1 MIRDLEEP
9 IADTTEGQDMTARAG
24 SYFPG
29 QSASTLYAMAG
40 DDCSLHFDLNT
51 LTEKQL
57 ADHVS
62 NIELTAM
69 LQVAL
74 LYIGKPTDH
83 VALFDAFQLAPWRQT
98 LDFYRRAFAE
108 MGVPPVP
115 EANCHYYPREGFYE
129 AVAAGAVDTDLI
141 TLYLVSGSNAVL
153 HRSDAAL
160 SVSRL
165 VNSKMQLAADAAQ
178 WGIPVPETLVCRK
191 RDLGGVEVSRFF
203 AAHDNQVMLK
213 LKGLAGARNVT
224 SVSGVA
230 ECVDYVAEYA
240 DDMEIVLQRKLSAD
254 EFTEMTVDLIVR
266 DDRIEIA
273 NVRRILF
280 ADGLWV
286 GNQLGGDVRV
296 EPAHERTLIRVGE
309 YVRELGYSS
318 PEGFN
323 CGIDYFVSA
332 DELLVTEINARWTG
346 GLFPAEMI
354 KRLDL
359 TARGAIAFFDMV
371 SRDGLERY
379 LAFTEHTLHSRRAD
393 RFASVPLGFS
403 PFAMTMEGREMH
415 PVWQMVVGD
424 IEAFKAAKGKALAP
438 GDLPTADKISL
449 SF

>member
-1 MIRDLEEP
+1 MRSLGGS
-9 IADTTEGQDMTARAG
+9 IARQTEGEAMTARAG

-29 QSASTLYAMAG
+29 QSASTLFAMAG
-40 DDCSLHFDLNT
+40 DDCSLHFDLNK
-51 LTEKQL
+51 LTRKQL

-74 LYIGKPTDH
+74 LYVGKAADH
-83 VALFDAFQLAPWRQT
+83 VALFDEFQQPPWRQT
-98 LDFYRRAFAE
+98 LDFYRHAFSE

-115 EANCHYYPREGFYE
+115 ESNCHYYPREGFYE
-129 AVAAGAVDTDLI
+129 AVAADTVATDLV
-141 TLYLVSGSNAVL
+141 TLYMVSGSNAVL

-165 VNSKMQLAADAAQ
+165 VNSKMQLAQDAVR
-178 WGIPVPETLVCRK
+178 WGIPVPDTLVCRK
-191 RDLGGVEVSRFF
+191 GDLGNAEVSRFF
-203 AAHDNQVMLK
+203 DAHDNQVMVK

-224 SVSGVA
+224 GVTSLA
-230 ECVDYVAEYA
+230 DCLDYVAEYA
-240 DDMEIVLQRKLSAD
+240 EDMEIVLQRRLHAD

-266 DDRIEIA
+266 DDSIEIA

-286 GNQLGGDVRV
+286 GNQIGGGVTV
-296 EPAHERTLIRVGE
+296 NPAHEHALLRVGE
-309 YVRELGYSS
+309 YVRDLGYSS

-346 GLFPAEMI
+346 GLFPAELI
-354 KRLDL
+354 KRLDVN
-359 TARGAIAFFDMV
+359 AQGAVAFFDMV
-371 SRDGLERY
+371 SRDGFERY
-379 LAFTEHTLHSRRAD
+379 LDFTEQHLHPRRD
-393 RFASVPLGFS
+393 ERFASVPIGFS
-403 PFAMTMEGREMH
+403 PFPMPVEGREMH

-424 IEAFKAAKGKALAP
+424 IEAFKASKRGALAP

-449 SF
+449 SC

>member
-1 MIRDLEEP
+1 
-9 IADTTEGQDMTARAG
+9 MTVRAG

-29 QSASTLYAMAG
+29 QPASTLYAMAG

-74 LYIGKPTDH
+74 LGIGKQADH
-83 VALFDAFQLAPWRQT
+83 VALFNEFQRPPWRGT

-115 EANCHYYPREGFYE
+115 EPNCHYYPREGFYE
-129 AVAAGAVDTDLI
+129 AVAADQVDTDLT
-141 TLYLVSGSNAVL
+141 TLYMVSGSNAIL

-160 SVSRL
+160 AISQR

-178 WGIPVPETLVCRK
+178 WGIPVPETMVCRK
-191 RDLGGVEVSRFF
+191 RDLDSVEVSGFF
-203 AAHDNQVMLK
+203 NAHDNQVMVK

-224 SVSGVA
+224 SVAGLT
-230 ECVDYVAEYA
+230 ECRDYVAEYP
-240 DDMEIVLQRKLSAD
+240 DDMEIVLQRKLDAD

-266 DDRIEIA
+266 DDGIEIA

-286 GNQLGGDVRV
+286 GNLIGGGVTVD
-296 EPAHERTLIRVGE
+296 PAHERALIRVGE
-309 YVRELGYSS
+309 YVRDLGYSS

-354 KRLDL
+354 KRLNL
-359 TARGAIAFFDMV
+359 GAQGTIAFFDMV
-371 SRDGLERY
+371 SRDGFPRY
-379 LAFTEHTLHSRRAD
+379 RTFSEHTLYRGRD
-393 RFASVPLGFS
+393 ETFASLPLGFS
-403 PFAMTMEGREMH
+403 PFAMPVEGREMH

-424 IEAFKAAKGKALAP
+424 IEAFKAAKREALAP
-438 GDLPTADKISL
+438 GDLPTADRISL
-449 SF
+449 TF

>member
-1 MIRDLEEP
+1 
-9 IADTTEGQDMTARAG
+9 MTPKAG
-24 SYFPG
+24 SYFPS
-29 QSASTLYAMAG
+29 QAASTLYAMAG

-74 LYIGKPTDH
+74 LYVGKPVDH
-83 VALFDAFQLAPWRQT
+83 VALFDEFQRPPWRET
-98 LDFYRRAFAE
+98 LDLYRRAFTE

-115 EANCHYYPREGFYE
+115 ESNCHYYPRDGFYE
-129 AVAAGAVDTDLI
+129 AVAADRVDADLT
-141 TLYLVSGSNAVL
+141 TLYLVSGSNAVV

-160 SVSRL
+160 SVSQR

-191 RDLGGVEVSRFF
+191 RDLDGPEVSGFF
-203 AAHDNQVMLK
+203 DTHHNQIMLK

-224 SVSGVA
+224 SVAGVP
-230 ECVDYVAEYA
+230 ECMDYVAEYPN
-240 DDMEIVLQRKLSAD
+240 DMEIVLQRKLSAD

-266 DDRIEIA
+266 DDSIEIA

-286 GNQLGGDVRV
+286 GNLIGGGVTVD
-296 EPAHERTLIRVGE
+296 PAHERALLRVGE
-309 YVRELGYSS
+309 YVRDLGYRS

-354 KRLDL
+354 RRLDL
-359 TARGAIAFFDMV
+359 AGRGAVAFFDMV
-371 SRDGLERY
+371 SRDGLPRY
-379 LAFTEHTLHSRRAD
+379 LDFSEQTLYRRQD
-393 RFASVPLGFS
+393 EPFASVPLGFS
-403 PFAMTMEGREMH
+403 PFPMPVDGRDMN

-424 IEAFKAAKGKALAP
+424 IEAFKAAKREALEP

-449 SF
+449 TF

>member
-1 MIRDLEEP
+1 M
-9 IADTTEGQDMTARAG
+9 TERAG
-24 SYFPG
+24 SFFPG
-29 QSASTLYAMAG
+29 QLDSTLYAMAG

-51 LTEKQL
+51 LTAKQL
-57 ADHVS
+57 ADHLS

-74 LYIGKPTDH
+74 LYIGKPVDH
-83 VALFDAFQLAPWRQT
+83 VAMFDAFQRSPWRET
-98 LDFYRRAFAE
+98 LDFYRRAFAT

-115 EANCHYYPREGFYE
+115 ESNCHYYPQGGFYE
-129 AVAAGAVDTDLI
+129 AVAADRVDTDLT
-141 TLYLVSGSNAVL
+141 TLYLVSGSNAVV
-153 HRSDAAL
+153 HRSEAAL
-160 SVSRL
+160 AVSQR

-178 WGIPVPETLVCRK
+178 WDIPVPETLICRK
-191 RDLGGVEVSRFF
+191 RDLGSESVAGFF
-203 AAHDNQVMLK
+203 DAHDDQVMLK

-224 SVSGVA
+224 SVAGVA
-230 ECVDYVAEYA
+230 ECVDYVAEYP
-240 DDMEIVLQRKLSAD
+240 DDMEIVLQRKLNAD

-266 DDRIEIA
+266 DDSIEIA

-286 GNQLGGDVRV
+286 GNLIGGDVAV
-296 EPAHERTLIRVGE
+296 DPAHESALIRIGE
-309 YVRELGYSS
+309 YVRDLGYSS

-332 DELLVTEINARWTG
+332 DELLITEINARWTG

-354 KRLDL
+354 RRLDL
-359 TARGAIAFFDMV
+359 SDQGSVAFFDVV
-371 SRDGLERY
+371 SRDGLDSYRSFSED
-379 LAFTEHTLHSRRAD
+379 TLYPRRD
-393 RFASVPLGFS
+393 GPFASVPLGFS
-403 PFAMTMEGREMH
+403 PFPMPVEGRDMH

-424 IEAFKAAKGKALAP
+424 IEAFKAAKRAALAP